1 MKKYMKEHGSD
12 ALEDLIAS
20 TKKSAKPD
28 VSVKAIR
35 ADDAEDLFRT
45 TSGSIPKDS
54 NDVEITEKIEVAS
67 PKQTSRIVTSAR
79 NRKRE
84 HFHLWRAINTA
95 TTAVG
100 GGDLC
105 GIVPSRKGPKGM
117 DLCYMSKYKPKVR
130 RLLIHISNGN
140 RHKANLETAKCQ
152 ESSR

>member
-1 MKKYMKEHGSD
+1 MASLLAIKYIMLMIVAAWFFCLTFDGSLRSCFFKKDEFLVEMKKYMKEHGSD

-67 PKQTSRIVTSAR
+67 PKQTEIAFGSNREAR
-79 NRKRE
+79 SC
-84 HFHLWRAINTA
+84 I
-95 TTAVG
+95 
-100 GGDLC
+100 
-105 GIVPSRKGPKGM
+105 
-117 DLCYMSKYKPKVR
+117 KPR
-130 RLLIHISNGN
+130 
-140 RHKANLETAKCQ
+140 
-152 ESSR
+152 

>member
-35 ADDAEDLFRT
+35 ADDAEDLLFDSSSPKFRT

-67 PKQTSRIVTSAR
+67 PKQAR
-79 NRKRE
+79 Q
-84 HFHLWRAINTA
+84 
-95 TTAVG
+95 V
-100 GGDLC
+100 
-105 GIVPSRKGPKGM
+105 
-117 DLCYMSKYKPKVR
+117 
-130 RLLIHISNGN
+130 
-140 RHKANLETAKCQ
+140 
-152 ESSR
+152 ES

>member
-105 GIVPSRKGPKGM
+105 GIVPSRKGPKG
-117 DLCYMSKYKPKVR
+117 KR
-130 RLLIHISNGN
+130 RKKACEPLNFKNQASNSNVSPASVG
-140 RHKANLETAKCQ
+140 RNLD
-152 ESSR
+152 